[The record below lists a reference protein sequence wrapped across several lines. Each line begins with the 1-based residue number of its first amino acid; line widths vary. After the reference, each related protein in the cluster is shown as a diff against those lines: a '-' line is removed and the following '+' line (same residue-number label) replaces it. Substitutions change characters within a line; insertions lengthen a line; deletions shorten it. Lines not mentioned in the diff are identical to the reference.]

1 MADLADDFENEQ
13 DLALSFD
20 NEPEYVA
27 PTLAQKVTTGAQN
40 AVTPSVETQE
50 AGAGMLQNLG
60 ESALDTARG
69 VGKGL
74 TMNSVDELGGML
86 SAGAESL
93 YNKFNP
99 TDVALREQ
107 GFQIEEPN
115 LTDLYT
121 KNQKAIQSEL
131 STSSERSPV
140 LDIVGQIG
148 GGMTS
153 GSVLGSA
160 LGLTGA
166 AQKAQPLLDIAKN
179 QGKMKAGIE
188 LLKRGAMSY
197 AKASPGIALEGA
209 LSSQDG
215 TVLTPEGRA
224 KLGEDTVGA
233 LAFGL
238 PAVFGLQAA
247 TDIVGPAA
255 SKATAAVKKAGKEA
269 IADSPLLR
277 QMEVSFDYGKR
288 GINPRSTSTQLATDS
303 GTVNLAELDNDRVKK
318 LMKEIQTADKTI
330 GKAVGDSLET
340 ATAAGQV
347 VNLSPDAKQSLAQLQ
362 SIAKQNPELAD
373 NSRVRQIFDKIAQNG
388 GEVTPVEARELI
400 DYTDAYINKFKTAT
414 NTTPLDQ
421 AVLQNLMSTRKN
433 FATTL
438 RNAVPEYA
446 KAADRMSSFRTAVP
460 ETIIARSRP
469 VDIDNKY
476 YGNLKD
482 QDKQLFDSLKALVQG
497 TTKPGASSA
506 ETRTAFVNTIK
517 GLKEFETGE
526 AARLASGEIQNS
538 ALSRPASAI
547 EEQIKKFSDDAVA
560 RGSMDAI
567 SPQAGVGGIAKEA
580 LIGVGAETGRS
591 VALSAANKAGMM
603 SRRVGQAA
611 TQNPVARLGRNLYN
625 APNETVQALADQLQS
640 TPGLERYGKQLADS
654 IQNGNNNRK
663 NQVLFTIMQNPSAR
677 AIVGTEEEEN

>member
-1 MADLADDFENEQ
+1 MADLADEFENEQ
-13 DLALSFD
+13 DLVLSFD

-27 PTLAQKVTTGAQN
+27 PNLAEKVATGVSQ
-40 AVTPSVETQE
+40 AVVPSAATQE
-50 AGAGMLQNLG
+50 AGAAMLQTLG

-74 TMNSVDELGGML
+74 TMNSVDELGGL
-86 SAGAESL
+86 VSAGVESL
-93 YNKFNP
+93 YNQFNP

-131 STSSERSPV
+131 SVSSERSPV
-140 LDIVGQIG
+140 LDIGGQIA
-148 GGMTS
+148 GGMAS

-188 LLKRGAMSY
+188 LLKRGATSY
-197 AKASPGIALEGA
+197 AKAAPAIALEGA
-209 LSSQDG
+209 LSSTDG
-215 TVLTPEGRA
+215 TILTEEGRA
-224 KLGEDTVGA
+224 KLGEDATGA
-233 LAFGL
+233 ALFGL

-247 TDIVGPAA
+247 TDIVGPAIGKA
-255 SKATAAVKKAGKEA
+255 SASVKKAGQDA

-277 QMEVSFDYGKR
+277 QMKVAYGYGTE
-288 GINPRSTSTQLATDS
+288 GINPRSTSTQLSTEM
-303 GTVNLAELDNDRVKK
+303 GITNLGELDNTRVKS
-318 LMKEIQTADKTI
+318 LMKEIQAADKTI

-340 ATAAGQV
+340 ATQSGKI

-362 SIAKQNPELAD
+362 SIATQNPELAD
-373 NSRVRQIFDKIAQNG
+373 NTRARQIFDKIAQNG
-388 GEVTPVEARELI
+388 GQVTPVEARELI
-400 DYTDAYINKFKTAT
+400 DYTDAYINKFKAAT

-421 AVLQNLMSTRKN
+421 AVLQNLMATRKN

-446 KAADRMSSFRTAVP
+446 KAADRMSSFRKLIP

-469 VDIDNKY
+469 VEIEGKFF
-476 YGNLKD
+476 GSLKD
-482 QDKQLFDSLKALVQG
+482 QDKQLFDSLKALAQG
-497 TTKPGASSA
+497 TTKQGSSA
-506 ETRTAFVNTIK
+506 GSTREAFVNTIK
-517 GLKEFETGE
+517 GMKEFETGE
-526 AARLASGEIQNS
+526 AGRLASGEITES
-538 ALSRPASAI
+538 ALKRPISAI
-547 EEQIKKFSDDAVA
+547 EEQIKKYSDDAVV
-560 RGSMDAI
+560 RNSIDAI
-567 SPQAGVGGIAKEA
+567 SPLSSGGGLAKEA
-580 LIGVGAETGRS
+580 IGLGAETGRS
-591 VALSAANKAGMM
+591 MALTAANKAGML
-603 SRRVGQAA
+603 SQKVGTAA

-625 APNETVQALADQLQS
+625 APNETVQALADQLQT

-677 AIVGTEEEEN
+677 AIVGTDEEEN